1 MREETIALTDDSSQG
16 LSRRCLR
23 AHGGCGAAATPLRRR
38 RRPRRTHAL
47 REGRRH
53 RFVDQPLVHE
63 ALDGPLDHQLDGPLL
78 LRGARFCLRR
88 HLFAR
93 CLGLRGAR
101 LRILACRLARTQR
114 GAQLL
119 FAFFP
124 VRLLLY
130 LLLRR

>member
-1 MREETIALTDDSSQG
+1 
-16 LSRRCLR
+16 
-23 AHGGCGAAATPLRRR
+23 
-38 RRPRRTHAL
+38 
-47 REGRRH
+47 
-53 RFVDQPLVHE
+53 VHE
-63 ALDGPLDHQLDGPLL
+63 ALDCPLDHQLL

-88 HLFAR
+88 HFFAR
-93 CLGLRGAR
+93 CLSLRGAR

-124 VRLLLY
+124 VRLLLC